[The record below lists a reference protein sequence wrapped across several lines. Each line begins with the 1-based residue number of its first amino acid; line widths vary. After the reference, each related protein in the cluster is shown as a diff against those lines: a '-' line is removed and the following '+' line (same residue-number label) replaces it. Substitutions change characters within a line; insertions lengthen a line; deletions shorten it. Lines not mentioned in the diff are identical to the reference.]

1 MNQFWD
7 VFPII
12 IIFPTFAIAL
22 KWYLDYRTRLKLIEK
37 GLVDEKVK
45 YLDFGNLGQYAPTSL
60 KWGLVLVFVGVVIVG
75 LRMIS
80 DDVAGEIALGIMLIA
95 AGLALLLYYGI
106 AGANRKR
113 MLLERDQNSPE
124 SKPEV

>member
-124 SKPEV
+124 SKPEI

>member
-1 MNQFWD
+1 MQSFWD

-37 GLVDEKVK
+37 GLVDERVK
-45 YLDFGNLGQYAPTSL
+45 YLDFGGLGQYAPSSL
-60 KWGLVLVFVGVVIVG
+60 KWGLVFVFVGVIIVV
-75 LRMIS
+75 LRLVS
-80 DDVAGEIALGIMLIA
+80 EDLPGEIALGVMLIA

-106 AGANRKR
+106 AGSVRKR
-113 MLLERDQNSPE
+113 FEKQVPHQPAD
-124 SKPEV
+124 KEVEN

>member
-1 MNQFWD
+1 MQSFWD

-12 IIFPTFAIAL
+12 IIFPTFAMAL

-37 GLVDEKVK
+37 GLVDEKIK
-45 YLDFGNLGQYAPTSL
+45 YLDFGGLGQYAPTSL

-75 LRMIS
+75 LRLIV
-80 DDVAGEIALGIMLIA
+80 DDVAGEIALGVMLIA

-106 AGANRKR
+106 AGMARKKIIE
-113 MLLERDQNSPE
+113 ERHQRSSEPNSGN
-124 SKPEV
+124 